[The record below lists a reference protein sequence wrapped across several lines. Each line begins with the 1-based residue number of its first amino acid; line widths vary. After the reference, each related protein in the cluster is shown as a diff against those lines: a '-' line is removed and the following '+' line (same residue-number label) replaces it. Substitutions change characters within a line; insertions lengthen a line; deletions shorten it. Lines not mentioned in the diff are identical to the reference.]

1 MQYKFLNI
9 FLDQKELLAQ
19 SKDKINPFLLE
30 NNSSQIE
37 KIYTFYKSNINLL
50 YVNGFLGTGKA
61 KVVDY
66 SLSFLSAET
75 IVLKYNCFNSTV
87 LDDILLSFFT
97 EFKNLSAQNIILEP
111 KIKTENFTQKI
122 NSYFSQIEKPFVIIL
137 DSFEAILEEN
147 RQEIIDFVLHLISL
161 PKVKIILI
169 SRTFESKY
177 FENTPLERLTTFAL
191 DKPIFEKYLKDEK
204 IKYSGQIL
212 DEFYKHTRG
221 YYYFTELSIKLMRN
235 ENLSLADFIQKMR
248 DSYMSFLDFLGK
260 RALTLVSA
268 TERNFFWFLT
278 MIRHPISED
287 LLKKLSLYNEEKI
300 NFLIENL
307 IITKDGCLFYVPDYI
322 KEQVDYSS
330 ATNIAQ
336 RIRQYIIDLYLTQ
349 LPLRPM
355 ERDVCVSRQTMRKE
369 IEHHTL
375 FLPKRPKNL
384 DNSSMDINYL
394 SYAKGLDFSGG
405 KYEGEKSEEE
415 KKIEPSKIDL
425 TQRKNVS
432 LNLENLSGQQKASS
446 QLKPIETPQKEEE
459 EYFSVKQIVEAIQR
473 AELNYQYNKV
483 IELCNK
489 ALLLKDSDL
498 QNYLT
503 LIYAK
508 AAFAYQKVA
517 DYENS
522 LKYYNLTQEFYQN
535 AGNYIKANQIK
546 LKIAKIYYE
555 TYKLEKAREILLE
568 IVAQAENPPVL
579 KTKAYLQLANLEENI
594 SNLDAAFN
602 YYKKAV
608 EFSDESMDSQV
619 LSEIYFKYALAV
631 DDKNDIKTAIE
642 FYGKCIDLS
651 NDSKANKFLSSAYSN
666 IATLYLEKNDI
677 ENATE
682 NYTKAYEIDKE
693 SNNLEGM
700 YYSSSKLASLLQ
712 KREPENALEYFYT
725 ALDCAKLTKDVF
737 YIVSASL
744 AFGDFEYDKKEN
756 EIALKHYI
764 YALDLATNNLSK
776 DNINKINIRINDIK
790 FRMGVEKFDKLAEII
805 RKQASNEEGLDE

>member
-1 MQYKFLNI
+1 MQYKFFNI

-30 NNSSQIE
+30 NNSSQVE
-37 KIYTFYKSNINLL
+37 KIYAFYKSNVNLL

-61 KVVDY
+61 KIVDY
-66 SLSFLSAET
+66 SLSFLSSET

-137 DSFEAILEEN
+137 DSFEAVLEEN
-147 RQEIIDFVLHLISL
+147 RPEIIDFVLHLVSL
-161 PKVKIILI
+161 PKVKVILI

-204 IKYSGQIL
+204 IKYSGQLL

-235 ENLSLADFIQKMR
+235 ENLSLTDFMQKMKE
-248 DSYMSFLDFLGK
+248 SYTTFLDFLGK
-260 RALTLVSA
+260 RALTLVSP

-278 MIRHPISED
+278 MIRHPINEN
-287 LLKKLSLYNEEKI
+287 LLKKLSLYNEENI

-307 IITKDGCLFYVPDYI
+307 IITKEGPLFYVPDYI

-330 ATNIAQ
+330 ANNIAQ
-336 RIRQYIIDLYLTQ
+336 KIRQYIIDLYLTQ

-384 DNSSMDINYL
+384 DNSAMDINYL
-394 SYAKGLDFSGG
+394 SYAKGLDFSGS
-405 KYEGEKSEEE
+405 KQETTE
-415 KKIEPSKIDL
+415 KKESHETASSQIDL

-432 LNLENLSGQQKASS
+432 LNLENLSVQQNAPLPLNSVENLS
-446 QLKPIETPQKEEE
+446 KEEE
-459 EYFSVKQIVEAIQR
+459 EYSSLKQVIEAIQR
-473 AELNYQYNKV
+473 AELNYQYKKV
-483 IELCNK
+483 IDLCNK
-489 ALLLKDSDL
+489 ALNFKDSDL

-522 LKYYNLTQEFYQN
+522 LKYYNLTQEFYKN
-535 AGNYIKANQIK
+535 KGNHIKANQVK
-546 LKIAKIYYE
+546 LKIAKIFYE
-555 TYKLEKAREILLE
+555 TYKLEKARELLLE
-568 IVAQAENPPVL
+568 IVALEDNPSVL
-579 KTKAYLQLANLEENI
+579 KAKAYLQLANLEENT
-594 SNLDAAFN
+594 SNLDAAFK
-602 YYKKAV
+602 YYKKSV
-608 EFSDESMDSQV
+608 EFSDESMDTQM

-642 FYGKCIDLS
+642 FYNKCIDLS
-651 NDSKANKFLSSAYSN
+651 NDPKANKFLSSAYSN
-666 IATLYLEKNDI
+666 IATLYLEKNDA
-677 ENATE
+677 ENAIE
-682 NYTKAYEIDKE
+682 NYTRAYEIDKE

-700 YYSSSKLASLLQ
+700 YYSSSKLASILR
-712 KREPENALEYFYT
+712 KRQPENALEYFHT
-725 ALDCAKLTKDVF
+725 AIDCARLTKDIF

-744 AFGDFEYDKKEN
+744 ALGDFEYDRKEN

-776 DNINKINIRINDIK
+776 DNVNKINIRVNDIK
-790 FRMGVEKFDKLAEII
+790 FRMGVEKFDKLVEII
-805 RKQASNEEGLDE
+805 RARENEE